1 MTADDLV
8 TRDDFTAAA
17 RWLAGQCDWF
27 ATLPRLTREDAT
39 LFAEAGRMLAALAD
53 ALDAERARAE
63 AARAESEAEK

>member
-1 MTADDLV
+1 MTTDTTTPID
-8 TRDDFTAAA
+8 TASA

-63 AARAESEAEK
+63 AAEAEAKADQS